1 MYINKKNVS
10 VALKSELNPEDTEPT
25 DAADSP
31 EDETETSKDL
41 QLRDIYSRFPT
52 DCSHLSTITTG
63 ASNSS

>member
-1 MYINKKNVS
+1 MYINKRNVS

-25 DAADSP
+25 NGLDFP
-31 EDETETSKDL
+31 EDETIKDL

>member
-1 MYINKKNVS
+1 MYINKRNVS

-25 DAADSP
+25 NGLDFP
-31 EDETETSKDL
+31 EDETSKDL